1 MTMGSSM
8 LSSLPV
14 ATVFKLGSHWVPVS
28 MNPVGDALHVFV
40 WDAEGTDHLQL
51 NEVIE
56 RVGLA
61 MGFVSVCIQCDKRM
75 FLTSELCGTL
85 AIAYLHHV
93 YLHVQLPATHDE
105 TMQRFQMYRGDF
117 VTSLSTCD
125 ITRRPWVWAQGD
137 QNRHADQPVQP
148 SDTVPL
154 PVTLTR
160 DQRLDLIAVHHHAV
174 ADDEIRFHILH
185 IIDRYYAILNERHR
199 EPDVHYLFFE
209 LPLVFTCWESIG
221 RTISARWC
229 ERNPEVRTQGKQILT
244 AFLLDNHWFPFWI
257 VPKDDCITFHTVAHE
272 VADAQKF
279 RDVCACIGQQLGFP
293 LFALHI
299 SPSLLPNHDMCGTFS
314 MMFLAHIVHGA
325 RLPETIDT
333 LSTLHTNMRATFVAD
348 LYTKSMVPEP
358 VIWGNGCLL
367 WESGLLPI
375 MPCLKHPEP
384 HAQESVLGFEV
395 ESSSGAWVDC
405 SSLAVQ
411 NFDWS
416 MVHGLV
422 QWHVGCSTL
431 PVQMPDVDVR
441 GPFCDFHLQT
451 RAMDVAEM
459 KFHVERLQVARNAS
473 KCPAIPI
480 LVLQGLQELSAS
492 LRNFVGCQ
500 EYLLVQVVLIGNH
513 WVPVVCARCVHVVR
527 VFVPSMYHSVIQ
539 PLAVDCPELIV
550 QCVMESQSHNLCGAY
565 AFHVAAYFMCDRPL
579 CSSDEELECLH
590 FQLKHDFAL
599 GGSQGDLT
607 GCVGFGAQGT
617 LLKELAAVLVQ
628 HGVPA
633 SLADDRA
640 TDAISVIGS
649 EQILAALKHRQPWR
663 QLKTLGNQKKFKFV
677 LPSEL
682 ARVVDE
688 KSGKA
693 GGKGQGKHAGK
704 LMPHVDLD
712 PGKLQI
718 VDGIFRAQDKM
729 IPQIHVKQ
737 IGPVSSGVILMS
749 LSDAEPYLRSAQC
762 VSSEPLALAVLHRPD
777 AEVNTALPH
786 KQITVP
792 CRCTVDQEPV
802 LADVTLVQ
810 IGRGLVE
817 KHKGHDLVELET
829 LDVVTVKYLVYRD
842 ELPCD
847 WNDFC
852 KAPIRF
858 LVNTFP
864 LLRRCF
870 DQGCQCD
877 KWHNLENLG
886 IKEPILDVW
895 RRQYLRTGFKPAPMD
910 KAEMFSVCIRV
921 PSPNFDWPARRQ
933 WHGRCLC

>member
-1 MTMGSSM
+1 MQGKAFSCEAWGHDHGFIHAQ
-8 LSSLPV
+8 SLPV

-93 YLHVQLPATHDE
+93 YLHVRLPATHDE

-209 LPLVFTCWESIG
+209 PLVFTCWESIG

-229 ERNPEVRTQGKQILT
+229 ERNPEVRTQGNRSLRRFYWTIIGSRFGSCPKMIASHFT
-244 AFLLDNHWFPFWI
+244 LLYMKWLMPRNSVTF
-257 VPKDDCITFHTVAHE
+257 VPALGNSWDSHCLLCTFHLHSCLIMTCVARSPWCSWHILFMVHACLKPLTLCRRCTPTCVRHLWPTCTPKVWSLNRWFGGMDAFSGNQATPYNALLE
-272 VADAQKF
+272 APWAARTGKCPGFWGRELFWCLGWLLLTCGSEFWLVYGPWPGSVACWLLHLACSDAW
-279 RDVCACIGQQLGFP
+279 RWCAGSFLWLPLADSSHGCCWDEIPCWALASCQECQQMPGHTHLGSARIAGAFSQ
-293 LFALHI
+293 FAEF
-299 SPSLLPNHDMCGTFS
+299 C
-314 MMFLAHIVHGA
+314 
-325 RLPETIDT
+325 RLP
-333 LSTLHTNMRATFVAD
+333 
-348 LYTKSMVPEP
+348 
-358 VIWGNGCLL
+358 G
-367 WESGLLPI
+367 
-375 MPCLKHPEP
+375 
-384 HAQESVLGFEV
+384 VL
-395 ESSSGAWVDC
+395 A
-405 SSLAVQ
+405 
-411 NFDWS
+411 
-416 MVHGLV
+416 
-422 QWHVGCSTL
+422 
-431 PVQMPDVDVR
+431 
-441 GPFCDFHLQT
+441 GP
-451 RAMDVAEM
+451 
-459 KFHVERLQVARNAS
+459 
-473 KCPAIPI
+473 
-480 LVLQGLQELSAS
+480 
-492 LRNFVGCQ
+492 
-500 EYLLVQVVLIGNH
+500 VVLIGNH

-565 AFHVAAYFMCDRPL
+565 KFHVAAYFMCDRPL

-628 HGVPA
+628 HLLMTERLMPLV
-633 SLADDRA
+633 SLEVSRFWLHWNIVSHGDNWKLWGTKRN
-640 TDAISVIGS
+640 SSLFCLLSLPESLMRNLEKQEEKGRVN
-649 EQILAALKHRQPWR
+649 
-663 QLKTLGNQKKFKFV
+663 TLGSSCRN
-677 LPSEL
+677 
-682 ARVVDE
+682 
-688 KSGKA
+688 
-693 GGKGQGKHAGK
+693 
-704 LMPHVDLD
+704 VDLD

-718 VDGIFRAQDKM
+718 VDGIFRAQDKWSRKSM
-729 IPQIHVKQ
+729 WSKLGQSAL
-737 IGPVSSGVILMS
+737 VSSSCLFLM
-749 LSDAEPYLRSAQC
+749 LSPISD
-762 VSSEPLALAVLHRPD
+762 
-777 AEVNTALPH
+777 LP
-786 KQITVP
+786 
-792 CRCTVDQEPV
+792 
-802 LADVTLVQ
+802 
-810 IGRGLVE
+810 
-817 KHKGHDLVELET
+817 
-829 LDVVTVKYLVYRD
+829 
-842 ELPCD
+842 
-847 WNDFC
+847 
-852 KAPIRF
+852 
-858 LVNTFP
+858 
-864 LLRRCF
+864 
-870 DQGCQCD
+870 
-877 KWHNLENLG
+877 
-886 IKEPILDVW
+886 
-895 RRQYLRTGFKPAPMD
+895 
-910 KAEMFSVCIRV
+910 SVCLLNRLHLQYCIDLMLKWTQLCRISKS
-921 PSPNFDWPARRQ
+921 PSLAGARLTRNLSSQMSRLSKLGEAWWKSTRPWLGWTGNSWCGDCEIPCLSWWASLWLEWFLQSAYSFSGQHIPTSSSLFWPRMSMWQVAQ
-933 WHGRCLC
+933 FGESGH